1 MNAKLLLLTL
11 SAGAIM
17 MIGCNNGCT
26 TSTSATLKTVND
38 TASYYIGYM
47 YGTGLERSGLKQ
59 PNM

>member
-26 TSTSATLKTVND
+26 TSTSATLKTANAQPAITSD
-38 TASYYIGYM
+38 TCMVPDWSV
-47 YGTGLERSGLKQ
+47 
-59 PNM
+59 PD